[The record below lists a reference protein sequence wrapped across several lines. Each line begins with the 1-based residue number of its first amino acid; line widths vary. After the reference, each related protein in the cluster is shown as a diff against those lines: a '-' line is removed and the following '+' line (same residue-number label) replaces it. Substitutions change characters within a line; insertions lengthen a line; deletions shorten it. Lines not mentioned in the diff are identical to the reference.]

1 MNDTQTAR
9 FVYITDDQGRKITVA
24 YIYNDAESV
33 IRYASAKCSKRD
45 QFVKKIG
52 REIAFGRL
60 VAKGGQAIPYEVI
73 GGTKYGQIAAY
84 IHGDA
89 KRLIQE
95 SHKRVKPI
103 LAAW

>member
-60 VAKGGQAIPYEVI
+60 TAKGGQAIPYEVI